1 MKGNLFIYIIENSDS
16 EGYDLHKY
24 ITPTGLSLSLR
35 RNDFSIP
42 SSVKEIIKNEC
53 LVDYTEIK
61 YCISYKQTMI

>member
-24 ITPTGLSLSLR
+24 ITQTGLNNLNLR

-42 SSVKEIIKNEC
+42 SSEKEIIKNEC

-61 YCISYKQTMI
+61 